1 MPIGLEEIKRRLR
14 VFAEVEA
21 RGVSPLYD
29 HLATH
34 AAEDDDIAALLTDA
48 RGGEARGTLLF
59 AAAHR
64 LVQTD
69 PIHPL
74 SRYYP
79 SVGGFDGVDGETWP
93 LFRSFLLE
101 RADRARELIATRYT
115 QTNEVRRAAL
125 LYPAVATAAKEA
137 GGKIA
142 LLEVGCSA
150 GLLLGLDRFGYRY
163 QCDGGE
169 QLTAGP
175 AKAAVGLHC
184 AIDLAPGAKLPKVPK
199 KISVTARAGLDR
211 APVDLADEDEL
222 AWLEACVWADQV
234 DRIRLLRTAAAEQRK
249 HAPELIAGDAVDDLA
264 SAAGRLPGEVP
275 LVVLTSHA
283 MAYLG
288 DRRTDFVAEL
298 ARIAGERPVWWV
310 SQEFYRAG
318 LEMVLPGRDDLAV
331 DAGAGSGSGA
341 DAGSSEQAMAVL
353 GLTAWAD
360 GQPQARALARTTP
373 HGQRM
378 TWLPG

>member
-1 MPIGLEEIKRRLR
+1 MAIALEKIKQTLR
-14 VFAEVEA
+14 TFAEVEA

-34 AAEDDDIAALLTDA
+34 AAEDDDVAGLLTGA
-48 RGGEARGTLLF
+48 RGGEARGTLLL
-59 AAAHR
+59 AVAHR
-64 LVQTD
+64 LVQAD

-93 LFRSFLLE
+93 LFRAFLLE
-101 RADRARELIATRYT
+101 RADQARELIAARYT

-125 LYPAVATAAKEA
+125 VYPAVAAAAKEA

-150 GLLLGLDRFGYRY
+150 GLLLGLDRFAYRY

-169 QLTAGP
+169 QLVAGP

-184 AIDLAPGAKLPKVPK
+184 ALDLAPGAVLPKLPKKVA
-199 KISVTARAGLDR
+199 VAARLGLDR
-211 APVDLADEDEL
+211 APVDLSDEDEL
-222 AWLEACVWADQV
+222 AWLEACIWADQV

-249 HAPELIAGDAVDDLA
+249 HAPDLHTGDAVDDLA
-264 SAAGRLPGEVP
+264 EAAAALPAELP

-283 MAYLG
+283 LAYLG
-288 DRRTDFVAEL
+288 DRRGDFVAEVGRL
-298 ARIAGERPVWWV
+298 AGQRPVWWV

-318 LEMVLPGRDDLAV
+318 LELVLPGREDLAAGP
-331 DAGAGSGSGA
+331 AGA
-341 DAGSSEQAMAVL
+341 AGEPQQAVL
-353 GLTAWAD
+353 GLTTWSD
-360 GQPQARALARTTP
+360 GNPAARALARTTP

-378 TWLPG
+378 TWLG

>member
-1 MPIGLEEIKRRLR
+1 MALEKIKQSLR
-14 VFAEVEA
+14 TFAETEA
-21 RGVSPLYD
+21 RGVSPLYE
-29 HLATH
+29 HLATK
-34 AAEDDDIAALLTDA
+34 AAEDDDVAALLADA
-48 RGGEARGTLLF
+48 RGGEARANLLL
-59 AAAHR
+59 AVAHR
-64 LVQTD
+64 LIQAD

-79 SVGGFDGVDGETWP
+79 SVGGFDGVDTETWP

-125 LYPAVATAAKEA
+125 VYPAVAAAAKEA
-137 GGKIA
+137 GGKIG

-150 GLLLGLDRFGYRY
+150 GLLLGLDRFAYRY

-169 QLTAGP
+169 QLVAGP

-184 AIDLAPGAKLPKVPK
+184 ALDLAPGGVLPKLPKKVA
-199 KISVTARAGLDR
+199 VAARTGLDR
-211 APVDLADEDEL
+211 APVDLSDEDEL

-249 HAPELIAGDAVDDLA
+249 HAPNLLAGDAVTDLA
-264 SAAGRLPGEVP
+264 TAAATVPAELP

-283 MAYLG
+283 LAYLG
-288 DRRTDFVAEL
+288 DRRADFVTEL
-298 ARIAGERPVWWV
+298 TRLAGERPVWWV

-318 LEMVLPGRDDLAV
+318 LELVLPGREDLASGPSG
-331 DAGAGSGSGA
+331 AGAASGSGSTPS
-341 DAGSSEQAMAVL
+341 DPLQAVL
-353 GLTAWAD
+353 GLTTWSE
-360 GQPQARALARTTP
+360 GKPSARPLARTTP

-378 TWLPG
+378 TWLPA